1 MYKAGSGTPYWYEW
15 EIGLL
20 ECLKMMTDTSVES
33 VVLQS
38 EDFQS
43 LDDVVINYTDG
54 SIVNIQVKHSD
65 NNENFVYSTLTSG
78 KTPMLDKWAKE
89 WQREKSNYE
98 IKEIRIVTNRQW
110 GPMETE
116 QKCSFECF
124 VSNVLPRLQLD
135 YDYTPN
141 NENEIN
147 AVNWLKNQISYLGKD
162 ASDFVKILKFYQE
175 KNLEDV
181 EAQIKV
187 RISKILGTDKI
198 EAIENSTRS
207 LLSKLSVWATS
218 QRQEQEITREEIY
231 KALCISSTDLPN
243 YELYPEKPIFPSR
256 ETFAKSFLNTIQNSD
271 KKMFFLQGLPGAGKT
286 NFVSYLAQLDNS
298 IVDFRFYTYL
308 PANKEHPTFSDD
320 EGYYTGDWLWRSI
333 LTQMKKC
340 FEQRGLLCE
349 LNFPLIYN
357 YLSVSEMRE
366 KVLEYL
372 PLYSKAIGRTCYLF
386 IDGLDHA
393 ARSKDSRKSFLSQLP
408 LPNELGDGVKTVL
421 VGQPIN
427 DKYPRHLINNEQIQ
441 YIDLPVLEEADIAML
456 LSNERIDI
464 PNVDGTSLAKSII
477 SVVGNNALNVLF
489 AIYEIKKM
497 QTEYTFDSMIDCL
510 REKQLNCQ
518 IDRYYEWIVSSIDEN
533 SLLLK
538 IKTIFAFASQKIKLK
553 HIADMCEEKIEDVVI
568 VLNKLYPLV
577 VCDLDEYYTF
587 HNDVRLYFK
596 ESMIANSN
604 YDVLAMVIYNK
615 VLNDENLGQYK
626 YDILFGIAFELQNK
640 QVIFDLFSP
649 EYIIK
654 SIQYKISVNRLI
666 QQFHTVAH
674 LACEL
679 KTLDNID
686 KISFSAATISQYI
699 RNIEYNQK
707 ENLYYDDR
715 SGNNKTESEKYI
727 LSIHNKLND
736 IVYDIYFLLK
746 SGFAQ
751 RAENIFDEYLKSTTL
766 NDFINGSQDDSDR
779 EFSERCGFICR
790 YFASDILE
798 QEAEIESQNYLKFVK
813 GWLEASSEF
822 VSEKEIQNA
831 FSFKYYNFK
840 HLNDYT
846 MKICSEADLDVNAFG
861 MLIKNYLSEHD
872 KPIVS
877 LVELC
882 VKGILLKYNVDELR
896 NAIRARENEILSSDE
911 FEYDSERILCYIK
924 AYFCLFTQI
933 EDNDEVPELYINIL
947 KKSRINPDDRG
958 YVPAIKQFS
967 LSKQVIKDFF
977 DDNADCQNQIETI
990 YSTVFFTQQHG
1001 TGSCFDCN
1009 AHKVTDFLLSVI
1021 YFTHQNAPVDKL
1033 LKICSGIKPLF
1044 VWENARYVKEL
1055 TQLFYISNAKG
1066 VYFEIAEHWT
1076 GKNGILWDK
1085 SYDTVEYIG
1094 EDVCNVLTQFGLVSE
1109 AQDVEKRVLF
1119 KLFGYVDHKDYSL
1132 NGLLEC
1138 YKQLPLT
1145 EGKLLDYGMRLLA
1158 VSDKARSIGDNRMA
1172 RDIDAAVFD
1181 TAVEL
1186 GVKYA
1191 SALFELK
1198 NTPEE
1203 FYDWRN
1209 CFLDSYYKKIS
1220 DGKLPDSELASLYNI
1235 VNAWI
1240 NEDIENAVKRGYNQL
1255 EYLHHYNYK
1264 IIECV
1269 KNEELRQNLMSYGK
1283 YSSIPKDDIEKYVSS
1298 SSNNHEELICEIK
1311 EHGYCETIEERI
1323 ISMFSDAYRGQV
1335 NMLIDVGKV
1344 IDIGANSDFISNCVV
1359 EYIVQKR
1366 KYGYH
1371 GMGLD
1376 QLVETY
1382 HNYFSND
1389 DWMRLFDNIVSSEYS
1404 TNIEGFYSLNE
1415 DIEILCL
1422 WYYKAHMSDKMS
1434 ALYENKLNVH
1444 WSWLTSCGLINL
1456 TKYELSIDNT
1466 MKSLRAFASYQLRDF
1481 SVKI

>member
-20 ECLKMMTDTSVES
+20 ECLKMMTDATVES

-54 SIVNIQVKHSD
+54 SIVNIQVKHTD
-65 NNENFVYSTLTSG
+65 NDDNFTYSTLTSG
-78 KTPMLDKWAKE
+78 EKPMLHKWAKE
-89 WQREKSNYE
+89 WQRKKGNYE
-98 IKEIRIVTNRQW
+98 IKEIRIVTNKHW

-116 QKCSFECF
+116 KKCSFECF
-124 VSNVLPRLQLD
+124 VSDVLPKLQLD
-135 YDYTPN
+135 YNYKSDN
-141 NENEIN
+141 DSEIN

-175 KNLEDV
+175 ENLEGV
-181 EAQIKV
+181 EAQIKI

-198 EAIENSTRS
+198 EAIENSTKS

-218 QRQEQEITREEIY
+218 QRQKQKITREEIY
-231 KALCISSTDLPN
+231 KALCISSSDLPN
-243 YELYPEKPIFPSR
+243 YEIYPEKPIFPSR
-256 ETFAKSFLNTIQNSD
+256 EAFAKSFLNTIQNSD

-286 NFVSYLAQLDNS
+286 NFVSYLAQLENS

-308 PANKEHPTFSDD
+308 PVNKEHPSFSDD
-320 EGYYTGDWLWRSI
+320 EGYYTGVLLWRSI

-340 FEQRGLLCE
+340 FEQHGLLCE

-393 ARSKDSRKSFLSQLP
+393 ARSKDSRNSFLSQLP
-408 LPNELGDGVKTVL
+408 LPNELGDGVKIVL

-427 DKYPRHLINNEQIQ
+427 EKYPRHLINNEQIE
-441 YIDLPVLEEADIAML
+441 YINLPVLEESDIAML
-456 LSNERIDI
+456 LSNEKIDI
-464 PNVDGTSLAKSII
+464 PNVDETSLAKSII
-477 SVVGNNALNVLF
+477 SIVGNNALNVLF
-489 AIYEIKKM
+489 AIYEVKKM
-497 QTEYTFDSMIDCL
+497 QSEYTFDLMIDYL

-518 IDRYYEWIVSSIDEN
+518 IDRYYDWIVSSIDEN

-538 IKTIFAFASQKIKLK
+538 VKTIFAFASQKIKLK

-577 VCDLDEYYTF
+577 VCDSDEYYTF

-626 YDILFGIAFELQNK
+626 YDILFGIALELQNK

-666 QQFHTVAH
+666 QQFHTVSH

-707 ENLYYDDR
+707 ENLYYNDR
-715 SGNNKTESEKYI
+715 AGNNKTESEKYI
-727 LSIHNKLND
+727 LSVHDKLND
-736 IVYDIYFLLK
+736 IVYDVYSLLK
-746 SGFAQ
+746 RGFAQ
-751 RAENIFDEYLKSTTL
+751 RAENIFDEYLKSTSL
-766 NDFINGSQDDSDR
+766 NEFIMGSQDDSDR

-790 YFASDILE
+790 YFAPNILE
-798 QEAEIESQNYLKFVK
+798 QETEIESQNYFKFVK

-822 VSEKEIQNA
+822 VSEKEIQNT
-831 FSFKYYNFK
+831 FSFKYYK
-840 HLNDYT
+840 LQYLNDYT

-861 MLIKNYLSEHD
+861 LLIKKYLSGHD
-872 KPIVS
+872 KPILS

-882 VKGILLKYNVDELR
+882 VKGIFLKYNVDELR
-896 NAIRARENEILSSDE
+896 KAIRARENEILSSDE
-911 FEYDSERILCYIK
+911 FEYDRERILCYVK
-924 AYFCLFTQI
+924 ARFCLFDQT
-933 EDNDEVPELYINIL
+933 ENRDEISQLYINIL
-947 KKSRINPDDRG
+947 EKCRIKRGQRG
-958 YVPAIKQFS
+958 YDPAIEQMTIS
-967 LSKQVIKDFF
+967 AQVFQEF
-977 DDNADCQNQIETI
+977 YQNNHNYKIQIENI
-990 YSTVFFTQQHG
+990 YKTAYFTNKYG
-1001 TGSCFDCN
+1001 VGSCHDCN
-1009 AHKVTDFLLSVI
+1009 AYMIKKFLLNVI
-1021 YFTHQNAPVDKL
+1021 FFTHCENSEKL
-1033 LKICSGIKPLF
+1033 LSKICTELKFLFLCEKPM
-1044 VWENARYVKEL
+1044 YIKEL
-1055 TQLFYISNAKG
+1055 TQLFYLSNAKDD
-1066 VYFEIAEHWT
+1066 YCEIAQHWCGT
-1076 GKNGILWDK
+1076 NGILWND
-1085 SYDTVEYIG
+1085 SYDSVEYIG
-1094 EDVCNVLTQFGLVSE
+1094 EDVSEILNLLGMGCE
-1109 AQDVEKRVLF
+1109 AQDVEKRILF

-1172 RDIDAAVFD
+1172 GDVDAAVFD
-1181 TAVEL
+1181 TAVDL
-1186 GVKYA
+1186 GVEYA
-1191 SALFELK
+1191 FALFELK

-1203 FYDWRN
+1203 FYNWRN
-1209 CFLDSYYKKIS
+1209 CFLDSYYKKLS
-1220 DGKLPDSELASLYNI
+1220 DGTFPDGELVSLYNI

-1240 NEDIENAVKRGYNQL
+1240 NEDIENASKRSHNQL
-1255 EYLHHYNYK
+1255 EHLHHYNYK
-1264 IIECV
+1264 IIECI
-1269 KNEELRQNLMSYGK
+1269 KNEKLRQNLMSYGK
-1283 YSSIPKDDIEKYVSS
+1283 HSPTPKNDIQKYVSS
-1298 SSNNHEELICEIK
+1298 SSDNYEELICEIK
-1311 EHGYCETIEERI
+1311 ECGYCETIEERI

-1344 IDIGANSDFISNCVV
+1344 IDIGANSKFISNCVV

-1371 GMGLD
+1371 GIGLS
-1376 QLVETY
+1376 QLIETY
-1382 HNYFSND
+1382 HNYFLNS
-1389 DWMRLFDNIVSSEYS
+1389 DWMRLFDNIISSEYS
-1404 TNIEGFYSLNE
+1404 TQIDGFYSLNE
-1415 DIEILCL
+1415 DIETLCL
-1422 WYYKAHMSDKMS
+1422 YYYKAVMPDKISDLCSK
-1434 ALYENKLNVH
+1434 KLDVH
-1444 WSWLTSCGLINL
+1444 YNWITSCGLTNISM
-1456 TKYELSIDNT
+1456 YELSIDDNIRT
-1466 MKSLRAFASYQLRDF
+1466 LKDFACFQLGDT
-1481 SVKI
+1481 I